1 MSKVKKKRIVI
12 ICTAVVLI
20 ILTLWIAFENK
31 ALETNYFTI
40 ESDKIPASFDSFKI
54 AHISDLH
61 NTEIGKDNK
70 RLIRELKSANPDIIA
85 VTGDI
90 IDSRNTD
97 VNIAVNFMKEA
108 VQIAPCYFVNGNHEE
123 RVPDEYEKLKYELLN
138 LNVTMLENDSVKI
151 ENNGEFITIAGIND
165 PVFYADIV
173 RPNLTETTM
182 KNAKPDDDSYT
193 VLLSHRPELFE
204 LYVEYGFDLV
214 FTGHAHGGQFRLP
227 FIGGLYAPH
236 QGAFPEFDSG
246 LYTKQNTNMLVS
258 RGIGNSLFPFR
269 INNRPEIIIAELKA
283 K

>member
-12 ICTAVVLI
+12 ICTAVVLM

-61 NTEIGKDNK
+61 NAEIGKDNK

-123 RVPDEYEKLKYELLN
+123 RVPVEYEKLKYELLN
-138 LNVTMLENDSVKI
+138 LNVTMLENDSIKI
-151 ENNGEFITIAGIND
+151 ENDGEFITIAGIND

-173 RPNLTETTM
+173 RPNLTETSI
-182 KNAKPDDDSYT
+182 NNVIPDDDSFT

-204 LYVEYGFDLV
+204 LYVKYNCNLV
-214 FTGHAHGGQFRLP
+214 LTGHAHGGQFRLP

-236 QGAFPEFDSG
+236 QGAFPEYDSG